1 MGSVYINMQTGEET
15 ESYEVAR
22 LWYMGGATVSVCLEG
37 RFQVSLWDHKNHHQ
51 NHQHKISPKVMAIIS
66 EL

>member
-22 LWYMGGATVSVCLEG
+22 LWYMSGASVSVCLEG
-37 RFQVSLWDHKNHHQ
+37 RFQVSCWNHENRPQ
-51 NHQHKISPKVMAIIS
+51 NHRRRISPEFMALLA

>member
-1 MGSVYINMQTGEET
+1 MGSVYINMQTGEEA

-22 LWYMGGATVSVCLEG
+22 LWHMGGATVSVCLEG
-37 RFQVSLWDHKNHHQ
+37 RFQVSVWDHGERRRN
-51 NHQHKISPKVMAIIS
+51 PELMALLA

>member
-22 LWYMGGATVSVCLEG
+22 LWYMSGASVSVCLEG
-37 RFQVSLWDHKNHHQ
+37 RFQVSCWDHENRPQ
-51 NHQHKISPKVMAIIS
+51 NHQHKISSELTAIIA